1 MSVLAAVRKTIL
13 LAFASL
19 PLLLISFVGFLAIG
33 LGNMSLFLLFIGH
46 AILVPAITLF
56 IHSFITKSSGVLVT
70 PNDAASLVPLMTSTG
85 QQYKPMNTR
94 PTYWMAHMAFFFG
107 YLITNAILIISAPP
121 PDVSKLGQESKDT
134 ISAKIQARVQKAS
147 MILTVLLI
155 LYAIICYLRAYTSGT
170 ENAVGIFLAQLFLVV
185 GGLWYWV
192 ASVCGASN
200 SDIYGI
206 AMQMMSSS
214 SAQDKPKMCVYT
226 GIPS

>member
-1 MSVLAAVRKTIL
+1 
-13 LAFASL
+13 
-19 PLLLISFVGFLAIG
+19 
-33 LGNMSLFLLFIGH
+33 
-46 AILVPAITLF
+46 
-56 IHSFITKSSGVLVT
+56 
-70 PNDAASLVPLMTSTG
+70 
-85 QQYKPMNTR
+85 
-94 PTYWMAHMAFFFG
+94 MAHMAFFFG